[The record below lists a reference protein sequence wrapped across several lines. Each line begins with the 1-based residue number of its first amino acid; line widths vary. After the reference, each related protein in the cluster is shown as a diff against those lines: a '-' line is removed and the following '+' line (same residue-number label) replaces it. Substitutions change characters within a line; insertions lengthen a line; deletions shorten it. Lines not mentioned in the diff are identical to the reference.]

1 MLQNCIFRRVT
12 SSSFRG
18 TYASLK
24 AMVVVEVVEVVVEV
38 VVEIEVVLV
47 GFILEFRIFKFL
59 CKIFVG

>member
-24 AMVVVEVVEVVVEV
+24 AMVVVEVV
-38 VVEIEVVLV
+38 VEIEIVLV
-47 GFILEFRIFKFL
+47 GFILEFRIF
-59 CKIFVG
+59 

>member
-24 AMVVVEVVEVVVEV
+24 AMVVVEVVVE
-38 VVEIEVVLV
+38 VEIEIVLV